1 MTLEGSLRH
10 LPRISPGRSVGS
22 SGEKSK
28 STRWKALTC
37 HLAAQDNCVPRCNE
51 AHTGASEARARWWS
65 ALDADGCERPL
76 RRHRSRQRGGA
87 GKSCSRAGRVCTGSP
102 GSPATCGDG
111 HKRLM
116 VLATIA
122 MLPPALGRA
131 LSAVVGASHP
141 ALFFGATMLF
151 LVAIGIHDWRTSGRV
166 HPVSLWRG
174 LCLAV
179 SFPGRLA
186 LGNTD
191 TWLIFAGW
199 LTR

>member
-1 MTLEGSLRH
+1 MHRKLGLVGGLLLMPMVASGL
-10 LPRISPGRSVGS
+10 SVVIAAAR
-22 SGEKSK
+22 GE
-28 STRWKALTC
+28 AL
-37 HLAAQDNCVPRCNE
+37 V
-51 AHTGASEARARWWS
+51 
-65 ALDADGCERPL
+65 
-76 RRHRSRQRGGA
+76 
-87 GKSCSRAGRVCTGSP
+87 SRAVAQGGLYWLSGSP
-102 GSPATCGDG
+102 PFGDG

-131 LSAVVGASHP
+131 VSAVVGASHP